1 MMLFILL
8 FVFFIC
14 LLYFNYYGAI
24 GRIEKKQPNLGPVS
38 RKEEEA
44 FLNGTHKK
52 LALWQAIIGSLIYTI
67 ILYLLVVIIF

>member
-1 MMLFILL
+1 MLFLLL

-14 LLYFNYYGAI
+14 LTCFNYYGAI

-38 RKEEEA
+38 MKEEQA

-52 LALWQAIIGSLIYTI
+52 LALWQAILGGLIYTI
-67 ILYLLVVIIF
+67 ILYLLILIIF